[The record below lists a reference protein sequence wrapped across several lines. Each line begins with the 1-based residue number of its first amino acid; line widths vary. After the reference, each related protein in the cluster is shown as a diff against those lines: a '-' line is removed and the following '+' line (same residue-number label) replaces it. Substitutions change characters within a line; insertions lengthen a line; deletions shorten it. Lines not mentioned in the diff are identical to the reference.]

1 MEFLKTIEIC
11 FCINDA
17 YVKHC
22 LSTILSIKSNL
33 KSEYI
38 LSFNIITDY
47 IEASKK
53 DLIKKLEDKQN
64 IKINIIEVNDEK
76 YENINL

>member
-1 MEFLKTIEIC
+1 MKLLETIEIC

-22 LSTILSIKSNL
+22 LSTILSIKNNL
-33 KSEYI
+33 KSEYN

-47 IEASKK
+47 IDINKK
-53 DLIKKLEDKQN
+53 KLIKNLEYENN
-64 IKINIIEVNDEK
+64 IKIKIIEVDDIK